1 MPFRVLMVLLMLLPV
16 LSVQACSSPPPPPL
30 IASDHPLAGRI
41 WQPRTGRF
49 LSVSELEALLG
60 SAQVVVLGETH
71 DNPDHHALQ
80 AWAVRA
86 LVAAGGRPQV
96 AFEMIDRDRQADLA
110 AAAPDLDGLG
120 DALRWKERGWPDWSL
135 YRSIA
140 EAALAAGGTLSAANL
155 PADLTRQIAR
165 RAEPAEQAARLGLD
179 IPLPDN
185 IAAALADEIRASHCN
200 MMPESAIPAMV
211 RVQRARDAEMA
222 ATVAALAQ
230 RPGAGPVVLIAGAGH
245 ARTDRGVPERLGQIA
260 PGLNVFSLGLIETE
274 AAITDPAAEPPP
286 FDAVWFTGRAEREDP
301 CAQLM
306 RHMKKKSEGSEK

>member
-1 MPFRVLMVLLMLLPV
+1 MSFRILMVLLMLLPI
-16 LSVQACSSPPPPPL
+16 LSVQACSPPPPV

-49 LSVSELEALLG
+49 LTVSDLEALLG

-71 DNPDHHALQ
+71 DNPDHHAVQ

-86 LVAAGGRPQV
+86 LVAAGKKPQV
-96 AFEMIDRDRQADLA
+96 AFEMIDRDRQADLDEA
-110 AAAPDLDGLG
+110 VHDLDGLG
-120 DALRWKERGWPDWSL
+120 EALRWNERGWPDWQKM
-135 YRSIA
+135 YRPIA

-179 IPLPDN
+179 TPLPEA
-185 IAAALADEIRASHCN
+185 IAAALADEIRSSHCN
-200 MMPESAIPAMV
+200 MMPDSAIPAMV

-222 ATVAALAQ
+222 ATVAALVQ

-245 ARTDRGVPERLGQIA
+245 ARTDRGVPERLRQIA
-260 PGLNVFSLGLIETE
+260 PGLTVFSLGLVETN
-274 AAITDPAAEPPP
+274 AVVTDPAAESPP

-306 RHMKKKSEGSEK
+306 RHMKKKSDAVGK